1 MKMKDENLAWQHIST
16 ETILHDRWMDMRKS
30 EYALPDGKT
39 AGPFYTFSRKD
50 YAVIVATDTEG
61 NYILVRQYRQGIRK
75 VTDEFP
81 AGGIESGIDREYR
94 MDFYTE
100 NGLPVPEDDPCDNGF
115 SETSTVEPFY
125 AKPEENALAGAKRE
139 LLEETGYVSD
149 EWEYLTKI
157 PSAATIADNWAYIF
171 RARNCVKAAGQTLDS
186 TEFVNA
192 RLASPEEVKNMIAE
206 GTFLQAMH
214 VAAYYLAKED
224 DNGTLR

>member
-16 ETILHDRWMDMRKS
+16 EIILHDRWMDMRKS
-30 EYALPDGKT
+30 EYRLPDGKT

-50 YAVIVATDTEG
+50 YAVIVATDKEG
-61 NYILVRQYRQGIRK
+61 SYILVRQYRQGIRK

-115 SETSTVEPFY
+115 SATSTVEPFH

-192 RLASPEEVKNMIAE
+192 RLASPEEVKNMISK

>member
-1 MKMKDENLAWQHIST
+1 MKDENLAWQHIST
-16 ETILHDRWMDMRKS
+16 EIILHDRWMDMRKS
-30 EYALPDGKT
+30 EYRLPDGKT

-50 YAVIVATDTEG
+50 YAVIVATDKEG
-61 NYILVRQYRQGIRK
+61 SYILVRQYRQGIRK

-100 NGLPVPEDDPCDNGF
+100 NGLPVPEDDPCDNGY
-115 SETSTVEPFY
+115 SATSTVEPFY

-192 RLASPEEVKNMIAE
+192 RLASPEEVKNMISK

>member
-30 EYALPDGKT
+30 EYRLPDGKT

-50 YAVIVATDTEG
+50 YAVIVATDKEG

-115 SETSTVEPFY
+115 SATSTVEPFY

-149 EWEYLTKI
+149 EWEYLTKT
-157 PSAATIADNWAYIF
+157 PSAAPIAADWAYIF
-171 RARNCVKAAGQTLDS
+171 RARNCVKAAGQALDS

>member
-30 EYALPDGKT
+30 EYRLPDGKT

-100 NGLPVPEDDPCDNGF
+100 NGLPVLGLHFP
-115 SETSTVEPFY
+115 
-125 AKPEENALAGAKRE
+125 GAKLRE
-139 LLEETGYVSD
+139 GGRSD
-149 EWEYLTKI
+149 
-157 PSAATIADNWAYIF
+157 
-171 RARNCVKAAGQTLDS
+171 
-186 TEFVNA
+186 A
-192 RLASPEEVKNMIAE
+192 RLHGVRQCASRFPGGSEEHDRGRDFSAGHACGCVLSRK
-206 GTFLQAMH
+206 G
-214 VAAYYLAKED
+214 
-224 DNGTLR
+224 G